1 MRRGAV
7 RRSERL
13 RTIRSARSMT
23 VAAKEAAGQGL
34 RVGFVPTM
42 GFLHEGHL
50 RLIEAAAAET
60 DLAVVSIFVNP
71 LQFGPREDFKRYPR
85 NVKRDSAVAAA
96 RGCDVLFVPSAKT
109 MYPER
114 FRTSVRVRGLEGKLC
129 GRSRPGHFE
138 GVCTVVMKL
147 LNIVRPDRLY
157 LGQKDAQ
164 QAIILERMIG
174 DMDMGVSVRVRPTVR
189 EPDGLAM
196 SSRNVYLTPEERR
209 EAPGL
214 YRALKVGARA
224 IRGGEKDPAEVKRSM
239 MAVMRRV
246 AGARTEYLE
255 AVDVSSLETP
265 KAIRGK
271 TLLAG
276 AVWFGRT
283 RLIDNVIVNAPR
295 KA

>member
-1 MRRGAV
+1 V

-50 RLIEAAAAET
+50 RLIDAAAAET